1 LLAFR
6 HPHSDPVQRIASASG
21 AAMDREEEIPFERL
35 GIPKALRELVVA
47 SAPHEDRLA
56 LAEGILVDQ
65 PSELLGCAYLL
76 AQDPSDEVRAAAA
89 KTLRAMPEDVV
100 ASLITQSTP
109 TKMLEFLAV
118 LLNRSP
124 LLDAR
129 IVNIRNAND
138 RTITLIAER
147 ADAELCER
155 LCYNRDRLLM
165 TPRVYVALHGN
176 RRCRDE
182 HLMKAEAFLRMNNML
197 PDVPDQRGGGGSSSI
212 EDEVEA
218 ALSGQQSIALQ
229 ELGDGH
235 LQLFDLDATG
245 DDDDLFQGFDFEFS
259 NDMTNFDW
267 DMTEE
272 REGHSPEDEL
282 KLEKK
287 IAVMTVGQKIKLAH
301 VGNKT
306 VRALLIKDRNKQVSM
321 AVVKSGRLTDGEV
334 KNLAGNRN
342 INDEVLREVASNRE
356 FLRKYPVKVALV
368 NNPKTPPSLGVRLVG
383 SLQKKD
389 LQDLTRNRNVSSV
402 VRQTAIRLFKQK
414 YRSEGSKKK

>member
-1 LLAFR
+1 
-6 HPHSDPVQRIASASG
+6 
-21 AAMDREEEIPFERL
+21 MDREEEIPFERL
-35 GIPKALRELVVA
+35 GIPKALRELVLP

-56 LAEGILVDQ
+56 LAEGHLTDQ

-76 AQDPSDEVRAAAA
+76 AQDPSDQVRAAAVG
-89 KTLRAMPEDVV
+89 TLRGMPEDVIAPLV
-100 ASLITQSTP
+100 TQSSP

-118 LLNRSP
+118 LRPDAP

-129 IVNIRNAND
+129 LINIRNAND
-138 RTITLIAER
+138 RTVTMIAER
-147 ADAELCER
+147 ADADLCER
-155 LCYNRDRLLM
+155 ICYNRERLLM

-176 RRCRDE
+176 HRCADE
-182 HLMKAEAFLRMNNML
+182 HLRKAESFLRMNQLL
-197 PDVPDQRGGGGSSSI
+197 PDVPQVRDLGGGVSV
-212 EDEVEA
+212 EAEVEA
-218 ALSGQQSIALQ
+218 ALAGKQSIALA
-229 ELGDGH
+229 ELEDGK
-235 LQLFDLDATG
+235 LQLFDLDEVG
-245 DDDDLFQGFDFEFS
+245 EDDDLFQGFDFEFTDDLS
-259 NDMTNFDW
+259 AFSW
-267 DMTEE
+267 DLTEDSE
-272 REGHSPEDEL
+272 STSPDDEL

-287 IAVMTVGQKIKLAH
+287 IAAMTVGQKIKLAH

-306 VRALLIKDRNKQVSM
+306 VRSLLLKDRNKQVSM

-334 KNLAGNRN
+334 KNIAGNRN
-342 INDEVLREVASNRE
+342 INDEVLREVATTRE

-414 YRSEGSKKK
+414 YRSEGTKKK